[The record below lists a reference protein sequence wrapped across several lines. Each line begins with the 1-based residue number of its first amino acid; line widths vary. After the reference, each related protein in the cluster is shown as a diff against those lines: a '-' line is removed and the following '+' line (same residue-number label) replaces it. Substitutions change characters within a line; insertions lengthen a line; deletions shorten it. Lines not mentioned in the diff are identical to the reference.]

1 MPSTLSLRQKQS
13 VFALNLAKL
22 IVWAYQQGYEV
33 TMGEA
38 LRTEY
43 QQAQY
48 LRTGASRTANSQHLR
63 KLAADL
69 NLFWQGQLLGTAG
82 HKPLGAY
89 WCSLHPDNRWG
100 GDFRRDGD
108 RTTDDAWDG
117 NHYEMMG

>member
-1 MPSTLSLRQKQS
+1 MLTLRQRQS

-22 IVWAYQQGYEV
+22 ITWAYEQGYEV
-33 TMGEA
+33 TLGEV
-38 LRTEY
+38 LRTKE
-43 QQAQY
+43 QQALY
-48 LRTGASRTANSQHLR
+48 LQQGRSRTASSQHLK

-69 NLFWQGQLLGTAG
+69 HLFRDGKLLETAAG

-89 WCSLHPDNRWG
+89 WVRLHPDNRWG

-117 NHYEMMG
+117 NHYEMLG

>member
-1 MPSTLSLRQKQS
+1 MTLRQRQS

-33 TMGEA
+33 TLGEA
-38 LRTEY
+38 ERTAY
-43 QQAQY
+43 QQAEY
-48 LRTGASRTANSQHLR
+48 LRTGKSRTANSQHLR

-69 NLFWQGQLLGTAG
+69 NLFRGGALLGTPG

-89 WCSLHPDNRWG
+89 WVSLHVDNRWG

-108 RTTDDAWDG
+108 RTTDDGWDG
-117 NHYEMMG
+117 NHYEMRG